1 MGRKEKEGETK
12 QKIKQVLRHLR
23 NQGNLTLKQE
33 KFCSDACISRFLNA
47 KGGNVKK
54 AAKQLRS
61 CLAWRDNIAID
72 QLIADEFAAEIS
84 EGAAY
89 VAGLDDES
97 RPVLVIRLK
106 QEYQKLHS
114 QKLLE
119 LSPSLSLSLSYTRTR
134 TQLLMYIRLLV
145 FTMEVAVALMPRD
158 VQQFVLLLDAGGC
171 FKSASACLNI
181 VVSTFNV
188 LGDYYPGRLGRAF
201 IIDPPSLFSYLWK
214 GFRPFVDSA
223 SAVSVLSLVD
233 ARAAAAAEDGRDPAF
248 SFSRTASHRYDTTP
262 RLGSSF
268 RFTFAVPPHDP
279 LKPWHLTLAE
289 PNNNRS
295 SEKGGSVDEKPRGL
309 AQTGPENRFE
319 PRSLDPLLVSP
330 LNARS
335 FSFASAAARTPRSRP
350 TPDRL
355 SLPSTP
361 WSGRSR
367 TASPSP
373 FLGVPAIFRRDSG
386 GRSERTVD
394 AFRRWAHFYWAP
406 YDEMSYRARMRPPLG
421 GLISII
427 SPHLKRR
434 VSPHLN

>member
-1 MGRKEKEGETK
+1 MSSSS
-12 QKIKQVLRHLR
+12 IY
-23 NQGNLTLKQE
+23 GNK
-33 KFCSDACISRFLNA
+33 
-47 KGGNVKK
+47 
-54 AAKQLRS
+54 
-61 CLAWRDNIAID
+61 D

-106 QEYQKLHS
+106 QDYQKLHS
-114 QKLLE
+114 QKL
-119 LSPSLSLSLSYTRTR
+119 
-134 TQLLMYIRLLV
+134 YIRLLV
-145 FTMEVAVALMPRD
+145 FTMEVAIALMPRD

-188 LGDYYPGRLGRAF
+188 LGEYYPGRLVRAF

-233 ARAAAAAEDGRDPAF
+233 ARAAAAAEDGHDPAF
-248 SFSRTASHRYDTTP
+248 SFSRTASHRYDATP

-295 SEKGGSVDEKPRGL
+295 SEKGGSVDERPRGL
-309 AQTGPENRFE
+309 VRTGPDNRFE

-361 WSGRSR
+361 WSGRSK